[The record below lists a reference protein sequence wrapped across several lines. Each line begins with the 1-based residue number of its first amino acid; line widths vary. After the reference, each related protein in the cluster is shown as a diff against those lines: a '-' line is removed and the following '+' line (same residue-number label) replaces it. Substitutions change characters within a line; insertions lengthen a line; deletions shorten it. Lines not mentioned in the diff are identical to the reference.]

1 MQFREEEEEEEE
13 AQCTSEYIAGEKN
26 AELRDGEGS
35 SSSLLSSHCRRRR
48 RRRVVRSA
56 ARRPEKGE
64 LFFPSSEG
72 MAPSVDCIA
81 ASLYC
86 AEEDVSSGCAWDHDD
101 DDEEGKSK
109 RTVEFHRRLTDSIEA
124 PVVLLDFPVE
134 DDDAISMLMHKE
146 VRSMPEAD
154 YSGTFLSHHLH
165 AEARQNAIR
174 WMLKVL
180 GFLPQCMTE
189 KCNRDLLAHPDRHLS
204 SSGLACLGFG
214 DLYTT
219 QEEQQQSPFPRDGF
233 TVESTSK
240 KNKRVPCCSAAVV
253 ESSSG

>member
-1 MQFREEEEEEEE
+1 MCNLEKKKKKKRS
-13 AQCTSEYIAGEKN
+13 AQASTSPVKKN
-26 AELRDGEGS
+26 AELKDGEVS
-35 SSSLLSSHCRRRR
+35 SSSLLSSHCRRPR
-48 RRRVVRSA
+48 RRRVVRNA
-56 ARRPEKGE
+56 ASHSEKGE

-86 AEEDVSSGCAWDHDD
+86 AEEDVSSGSAWDHDD

-109 RTVEFHRRLTDSIEA
+109 RTVELHRRLTDSMEA

-146 VRSMPEAD
+146 ARSMPEAD

-180 GFLPQCMTE
+180 GFLLQCVTE

-219 QEEQQQSPFPRDGF
+219 QEEKEQSPFPRDGF
-233 TVESTSK
+233 TVEYTSK

-253 ESSSG
+253 APSSR

>member
-1 MQFREEEEEEEE
+1 M
-13 AQCTSEYIAGEKN
+13 
-26 AELRDGEGS
+26 
-35 SSSLLSSHCRRRR
+35 
-48 RRRVVRSA
+48 VRSA

-86 AEEDVSSGCAWDHDD
+86 AEEDVSSECAWDHDD
-101 DDEEGKSK
+101 DEQEGKSK
-109 RTVEFHRRLTDSIEA
+109 RTVELHRRLTDSMEA

-189 KCNRDLLAHPDRHLS
+189 KCNRELLAHPDRHLS

-219 QEEQQQSPFPRDGF
+219 QEEEEQSPFPRDGF

-253 ESSSG
+253 ESSSR